1 MAGLDTRWVAP
12 TTRAVEDYAAPVID
26 PVVDRGGPVPLWPSE
41 LLADP
46 GLGLE
51 VVAGHA
57 GLDRR
62 GPVRWAHISDTPD
75 PTPWLEGGELLLTT
89 GLGVKDSETLQR
101 RLIAGLAA
109 RGVVAVGFGTGVT
122 LEAVPPAMVAACDQ
136 HGLPLI
142 TVPYEVPFLAVT
154 RRVSSH
160 IYEEH
165 FATLRSA
172 VALHRQVLAAVTGGQ
187 GIAAVLGT
195 VGRAMPAATLVAF
208 DFAGAELARH
218 DPSGRL
224 DALDPAALWSACGG
238 TTHAS
243 TPATLHD
250 GQAVTRAP
258 VRIGDELEAVVV
270 AVTDAPLLEHEVLLF
285 EQGLAGVSLELSRR
299 RSVREAQRDRVDE
312 LLEETAAGR
321 SSSGLIDRALGRL
334 GVPAPPAYRVLAVA
348 RPEGATAHQLCLVVE
363 DALLPLG
370 RPVVGHLGGTLY
382 AMVPEGG
389 DDAAARVVSAMRS
402 RGWPEPCIG
411 RSRVK
416 RELDALR
423 AALREAHVALL
434 IDDPE
439 PVRDVDQLG
448 IGGLLAGIRDDLGAT
463 DFVDQVL
470 GPVVAH
476 DERESAHLVAT
487 LRAYLAH
494 GCRPGPAAAEL
505 NVHRHTLTYRLDRIR
520 ELTGR
525 DPRAGEHLLEYGL
538 ALELLG
544 RRLEAPH
551 QAGT

>member
-1 MAGLDTRWVAP
+1 MAGLDTRWAATGASVAG
-12 TTRAVEDYAAPVID
+12 DYARPVLG

-51 VVAGHA
+51 LVAGRA

-62 GPVRWAHISDTPD
+62 GPIRWAHISDTPD

-89 GLGVKDSETLQR
+89 GLGVKDSATLQQ
-101 RLIAGLAA
+101 RLIAGLAE
-109 RGVVAVGFGTGVT
+109 RGVVAVGFGTGVS
-122 LEAVPPAMVAACDQ
+122 LEAVPPAMVAACEAHD
-136 HGLPLI
+136 LPLI

-172 VALHRQVLAAVTGGQ
+172 VALHRQVLATVTAGQ
-187 GIAAVLGT
+187 GIAAVLRT
-195 VGRAMPAATLVAF
+195 VGRAMPGATLLAF

-218 DPSGRL
+218 DPAGRL
-224 DALDPAALWSACGG
+224 DTIDLERLWSA
-238 TTHAS
+238 S
-243 TPATLHD
+243 TPPTTLDDD

-258 VRIGDELEAVVV
+258 LRVGDELEAVVV
-270 AVTDAPLLEHEVLLF
+270 AVTDQPLMEHEVLLF

-299 RSVREAQRDRVDE
+299 RSVREARRDRVDE
-312 LLEETAAGR
+312 LFEETAAGR
-321 SSSGLIDRALGRL
+321 SSSGLISRALDRL
-334 GVPAPPAYRVLAVA
+334 GVPAPPVYRVLAVA
-348 RPEGATAHQLCLVVE
+348 QPDGATDDQLCTVVE

-370 RPVVGHLGGTLY
+370 RPVVGHLDGTLF
-382 AMVPEGG
+382 AMVPDRD
-389 DDAAARVVSAMRS
+389 DDAAALLVAAMSS
-402 RGWPEPCIG
+402 RGWRQPRIG
-411 RSRVK
+411 RSRPK
-416 RELDALR
+416 HDLDALR
-423 AALREAHVALL
+423 SALREAKVALRV
-434 IDDPE
+434 DDPA
-439 PVRDVDQLG
+439 PVRDVGQLG
-448 IGGLLAGIRDDLGAT
+448 IGGLVAGIRDDLGAT

-470 GPVVAH
+470 GQVLAH
-476 DERESAHLVAT
+476 DDRESSHLVAT

-525 DPRAGEHLLEYGL
+525 DPRSGDHLLEYGL
-538 ALELLG
+538 ALELLD
-544 RRLEAPH
+544 RLPAEAP
-551 QAGT
+551 QEPV

>member
-1 MAGLDTRWVAP
+1 M
-12 TTRAVEDYAAPVID
+12 
-26 PVVDRGGPVPLWPSE
+26 PLWPSE

-51 VVAGHA
+51 LVAGRA

-62 GPVRWAHISDTPD
+62 GPIRWAHISDTPD

-89 GLGVKDSETLQR
+89 GLGVKDSATLQQ
-101 RLIAGLAA
+101 RLIAGLAE
-109 RGVVAVGFGTGVT
+109 RGVVAVGFGTGVS
-122 LEAVPPAMVAACDQ
+122 LEAVPPAMVAACETHD
-136 HGLPLI
+136 LPLI

-172 VALHRQVLAAVTGGQ
+172 VALHRQVLATVTAGQ
-187 GIAAVLGT
+187 GIAAVLRT
-195 VGRAMPAATLVAF
+195 VGRAMPGATLLAF

-218 DPSGRL
+218 DPAGRL
-224 DALDPAALWSACGG
+224 DTIDLARLWSSPTAPG
-238 TTHAS
+238 T
-243 TPATLHD
+243 PPPLGD

-258 VRIGDELEAVVV
+258 LRIGDELEAVVV
-270 AVTDAPLLEHEVLLF
+270 AVTDQPLLEHEVLLF

-299 RSVREAQRDRVDE
+299 RSVREARRDRVDE

-321 SSSGLIDRALGRL
+321 STSGLIARALDRL
-334 GVPAPPAYRVLAVA
+334 GVPAPSAYRMLAVA
-348 RPEGATAHQLCLVVE
+348 RPQGATDDQLCTVVE

-370 RPVVGHLGGTLY
+370 RPVVGHLDGTLF
-382 AMVPEGG
+382 AMVPEGD
-389 DDAAARVVSAMRS
+389 DDAAARLVAAMGS
-402 RGWPEPCIG
+402 RGWRQPRIG
-411 RSRVK
+411 RSRPK
-416 RELDALR
+416 RDLDALR
-423 AALREAHVALL
+423 SALREANVALL
-434 IDDPE
+434 IDDPA

-448 IGGLLAGIRDDLGAT
+448 IGGLVAGIRDDLGAT
-463 DFVDQVL
+463 EFVDQVL
-470 GPVVAH
+470 GSVLAH
-476 DERESAHLVAT
+476 DDRESSHLVAT

-525 DPRAGEHLLEYGL
+525 DPRSGDHLLEYGL
-538 ALELLG
+538 ALELLDRPPAEPPQG
-544 RRLEAPH
+544 LE
-551 QAGT
+551 

>member
-1 MAGLDTRWVAP
+1 MAGLDTRWAATVGRAP
-12 TTRAVEDYAAPVID
+12 DDYASPVLD

-51 VVAGHA
+51 LIAGRT
-57 GLDRR
+57 GLDQR
-62 GPVRWAHISDTPD
+62 GPIRWAHISDTPD

-89 GLGVKDSETLQR
+89 GLGVKDSEALQQ

-109 RGVVAVGFGTGVT
+109 RGVVAVGFGTGVS
-122 LEAVPPAMVAACDQ
+122 LEAVPPAMVAACEAHD
-136 HGLPLI
+136 LPLI

-154 RRVSSH
+154 RRVSTH

-165 FATLRSA
+165 FATLRAA
-172 VALHRQVLAAVTGGQ
+172 VALHRQVLATVTAGQ
-187 GIAAVLGT
+187 GIAAVVGT
-195 VGRAMPAATLVAF
+195 VGRAMPGATLVAF

-218 DPSGRL
+218 DPARRL
-224 DALDPAALWSACGG
+224 DVIDAGELWSA
-238 TTHAS
+238 T
-243 TPATLHD
+243 TPAGTAAVVGD
-250 GQAVTRAP
+250 GQAATRAP
-258 VRIGDELEAVVV
+258 VRIGDELEAMVV

-299 RSVREAQRDRVDE
+299 RSVREARRDRVDE
-312 LLEETAAGR
+312 LLDETAAGR
-321 SSSGLIDRALGRL
+321 STGALIARALERL
-334 GVPAPPAYRVLAVA
+334 GVPMPPAYRVLAVA
-348 RPEGATAHQLCLVVE
+348 RPQVATDHQLCLVVE

-370 RPVVGHLGGTLY
+370 RPVVGHVAGTLY
-382 AMVPEGG
+382 AMVPDGD
-389 DDAAARVVSAMRS
+389 DDAAARVVAAMRS
-402 RGWPEPCIG
+402 RGWHEPQVG
-411 RSRVK
+411 RSRTK
-416 RELDALR
+416 HELEALR
-423 AALREAHVALL
+423 SALREANVALR
-434 IDDPE
+434 IEDPA

-470 GPVVAH
+470 GPVLAH
-476 DERESAHLVAT
+476 DGRESAHLVAT

-525 DPRAGEHLLEYGL
+525 DPRSGEHLLEYGM
-538 ALELLG
+538 ALELLE
-544 RRLEAPH
+544 RVQDAAQEPS
-551 QAGT
+551 